1 MTFPRDDEGQ
11 WTFHYTGDDV
21 SGDLVVTMGF
31 FCNTSSDYDQSTN
44 DDVSAA
50 WEEVVAVTCDDSLTY
65 TKLTTQINDSTNVLD
80 FETISNTPG
89 GLSGNNI
96 LPLNNA
102 VVVKKLSGFAGRR
115 RRGRLYLPGI
125 PEDAVD
131 DNGLVLGSF
140 IATIVD
146 AMETFRTTCA
156 TTVSPNCNCA
166 ILHRD
171 ISKPAKPAYE
181 LSSAPHTLIS
191 SFSVDPVVGSQR
203 KRLPKPGA

>member
-11 WTFHYTGDDV
+11 WTFHYAGDNV

-44 DDVSAA
+44 DAVSAA

-65 TKLTTQINDSTNVLD
+65 TRLHTLINDSTNVLE

-89 GLSGNNI
+89 GLSGNQI

-102 VVVKKLSGFAGRR
+102 VVVKKLTGFSGRR
-115 RRGRLYLPGI
+115 KRGRLYLPGI

-131 DNGLVLGSF
+131 DQGNVLGSF
-140 IATIVD
+140 ITTIVD
-146 AMETFRTTCA
+146 AMTTFKETCE

-181 LSSAPHTLIS
+181 LASAPHTLIA
-191 SFSVDPVVGSQR
+191 SFGVDPIIGSQR
-203 KRLPKPGA
+203 KRLAESP